1 MCYAVL
7 SCFSHVRLF
16 ATLQALACQSL
27 LSMGNVQTEILQ
39 WVAVPPLQGIFL
51 TEGSNSHLLHLLH
64 WQMGS
69 SPLAPPGK
77 PLLIFVVIK
86 YMLRK
91 MRFGFLCLG
100 IIHCKHLSGYL
111 WYYNEIFTFK
121 MGSVKFLPKLRKK
134 HSGIS
139 VPNMDNW
146 FFLHF
151 M

>member
-1 MCYAVL
+1 MLCCAKLLQSCPTLCNPTGFSLSVSSVHGECPDRNTAVG
-7 SCFSHVRLF
+7 CC
-16 ATLQALACQSL
+16 A
-27 LSMGNVQTEILQ
+27 
-39 WVAVPPLQGIFL
+39 PLQGIFL

-91 MRFGFLCLG
+91 MRFGFVCLG
-100 IIHCKHLSGYL
+100 IIHCKHLSRYL

-134 HSGIS
+134 HPGIF

-146 FFLHF
+146 FFLYF

>member
-1 MCYAVL
+1 MLCCAKLLQSCPTLCNPTGFSLSVSSVHGECPDRNTAVG
-7 SCFSHVRLF
+7 CC
-16 ATLQALACQSL
+16 A
-27 LSMGNVQTEILQ
+27 
-39 WVAVPPLQGIFL
+39 PLQGIFL

-77 PLLIFVVIK
+77 PCWSLWSLNICWEKWDLVLYVLEF
-86 YMLRK
+86 
-91 MRFGFLCLG
+91 
-100 IIHCKHLSGYL
+100 IHCKHLSRYL

-134 HSGIS
+134 HPGIF

-146 FFLHF
+146 FFLYF